1 MTFHSS
7 VNGRVE
13 RQVVELKQEIAELKG
28 KAELFSTQP
37 DSSGQSLM
45 AAVER
50 LERKQQA
57 LFSELG
63 FHAGGFHLA

>member
-13 RQVVELKQEIAELKG
+13 RQVAELRQEIAELKG
-28 KAELFSTQP
+28 EAEQFSTLP
-37 DSSGQSLM
+37 ESPGQSLM

-50 LERKQQA
+50 LECKQQV

-63 FHAGGFHLA
+63 FQAGGFHLV

>member
-1 MTFHSS
+1 MTLHTS
-7 VNGRVE
+7 VNERVKH
-13 RQVVELKQEIAELKG
+13 QIAELKQEIAELKG

-37 DSSGQSLM
+37 DSPGKSLM
-45 AAVER
+45 TAIER

-63 FHAGGFHLA
+63 FNPGGFYLV